1 MSVLKIEHIALRL
14 GKQIVDCFKAYRS
27 PTRIVSFDRNGALI
41 GNFKDLFS
49 HQGLYGFLVSKK
61 NKSAIV
67 YIGKS
72 EGKRRLRQHL
82 TGKNLDGSPLSASV
96 KNKHESLKRVISDG
110 FTVHLCVYADRHF
123 GKASLSCLEIAAALY
138 AKSDC
143 ENVFPTLKHW
153 NTRIG

>member
-41 GNFKDLFS
+41 GNFEEFFS
-49 HQGLYGFLVSKK
+49 HRGLYGFLVSKN

-72 EGKRRLRQHL
+72 EGKSRLRHHL
-82 TGKNLDGSPLSASV
+82 TGKNLDGNQLSSSV
-96 KNKHESLKRVISDG
+96 KNKHDPLKKVISDG
-110 FTVHLCVYADRHF
+110 FTVHLCIYADPHF
-123 GKASLSCLEIAAALY
+123 DKASLSCLEIAAALY
-138 AKSDC
+138 ARADC
-143 ENVFPTLKHW
+143 KETFPTLDHW
-153 NTRIG
+153 NIRIG